1 MMIVDVNVLLYA
13 VNEDAEHHVPIRRW
27 WEDVLSGDESVG
39 LPWVVLLGF
48 LRIATNPRV
57 YRSPLS
63 ADDALGRVDEWL
75 AVNVVTTVTEKRA
88 HWSALR
94 SLLEDTGA
102 AANLTTD
109 AHLAAF
115 AITHDATLVSCDSDF
130 VRFSGLRWRNP
141 LDARRRPAGAR
152 P

>member
-13 VNEDAEHHVPIRRW
+13 VTEDAEHHEPVRRW
-27 WEDVLSGDESVG
+27 WEDALSGDESVG

-57 YRSPLS
+57 YPSPLS
-63 ADDALGRVDEWL
+63 ADEALGKVDRWL
-75 AVNVVTTVTEKRA
+75 TVDMVTTVTEKPE
-88 HWSALR
+88 HWRTLR
-94 SLLEDTGA
+94 RLLGDTGT

-115 AITHDATLVSCDSDF
+115 AITHDATLMSCDSDF
-130 VRFSGLRWRNP
+130 ARFRGLRWRNP
-141 LDARRRPAGAR
+141 LDLCRDPEEPRL
-152 P
+152 